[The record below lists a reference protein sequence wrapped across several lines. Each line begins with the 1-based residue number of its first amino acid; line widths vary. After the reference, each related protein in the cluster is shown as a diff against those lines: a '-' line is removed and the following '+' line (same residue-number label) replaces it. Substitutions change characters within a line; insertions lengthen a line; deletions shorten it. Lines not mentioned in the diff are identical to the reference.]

1 MITDGGILYSQID
14 SQLPGFVQ
22 TDHAKFSKFIEKY
35 YEFLEYMKL
44 GHDNQTSFITN
55 SILILENNGID
66 TLPLKPFDE
75 DMKNFKHTVLN
86 FLLQGKNCAYCSC
99 DMFIHEGDLV
109 RDDYVR
115 RVSKQ
120 LQHIQY

>member
-1 MITDGGILYSQID
+1 MKIKDLIQN
-14 SQLPGFVQ
+14 QLP
-22 TDHAKFSKFIEKY
+22 SYFIEEYPQFVNFIEQY

-66 TLPLKPFDE
+66 TLPLKPFDD